1 MTLITSTFVIKK
13 GSDVTLIKKLPSEK
27 KPNPNTQPTPHN
39 HQPSMDSRDGHGLS
53 SEEALRSK
61 K

>member
-1 MTLITSTFVIKK
+1 MIKK
-13 GSDVTLIKKLPSEK
+13 FSTKKN
-27 KPNPNTQPTPHN
+27 PNPNTQPTPHN

-53 SEEALRSK
+53 KEETLRSK